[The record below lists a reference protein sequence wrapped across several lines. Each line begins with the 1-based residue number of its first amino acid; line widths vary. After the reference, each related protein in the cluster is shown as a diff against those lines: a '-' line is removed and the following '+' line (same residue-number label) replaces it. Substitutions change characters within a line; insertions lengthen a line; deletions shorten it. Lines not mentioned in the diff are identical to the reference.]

1 MANAEQGTERI
12 GATGNHPAH
21 PSDKRQINIVIS
33 ADIARQV
40 VVMEFGAPIK
50 SLELTREE
58 AGDMAAALRRR
69 AWALSFASPAGVTAH
84 VGQREVERDD
94 PAE

>member
-1 MANAEQGTERI
+1 MDTDHNEAQGTERI

-21 PSDKRQINIVIS
+21 PSDKRQINIGIA

-58 AGDMAAALRRR
+58 AGDMAAALLRK
-69 AWALSFASPAGVTAH
+69 ALEMGFVGPVGVTAH
-84 VGQREVERDD
+84 EG
-94 PAE
+94 